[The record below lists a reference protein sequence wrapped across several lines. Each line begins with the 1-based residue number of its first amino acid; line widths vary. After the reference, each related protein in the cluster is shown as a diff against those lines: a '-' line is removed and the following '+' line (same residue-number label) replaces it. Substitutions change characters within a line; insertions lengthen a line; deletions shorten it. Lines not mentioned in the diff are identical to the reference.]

1 MSRSYILSML
11 LAVGSA
17 GSVAYLSAQDVPA
30 DPFAADDPVDPADPF
45 GVDTPADPAGTAP
58 AAADDP
64 FAAEPTPAADPL
76 ALPAAAGAADDPFG
90 AESVA
95 TPAPSVVRPG
105 EEGVVRAVEEN
116 PVHEDPLGDAPAPA
130 AAPSLGDDPFGLDPA
145 PADAP
150 AVLSTPTPAAD
161 PLADPFGTEP
171 TAPAAVPPPGDDPF
185 AVDPAA
191 PAVTPAPATAPVADA
206 VDDPFGLESAA
217 PAPAADPAMVDDP
230 FGSDPLPATPAP
242 AAVAPAPAAIPLD
255 DPFAAE
261 PEAPAATPAPAPAV
275 APNPF
280 LDEPASEA
288 GLFGVPEPAAV
299 PAPVEPAPLVPAVPL
314 IPAAPA
320 AEVPPAARSLTPAEP
335 AIPVLP
341 DEPLVSAE
349 SLPPGVANTGVLAE
363 LYGEGVH
370 AYHSHRFQRAWELL
384 SEAIA
389 AGSTDPRT
397 YYFRGLAA
405 GAQGRLDE
413 ADVDFETGARFEAHG
428 TFGPEI
434 GRALTRTQGTCRIHI
449 EELRRKARQEYEAER
464 ASDADYR
471 SSVLGAQEQEILRE
485 PPRPR
490 QPPVIPGTESVGG
503 VSPFDDPAALG
514 QPQVQA
520 ADALQGVEAVDPLG
534 GQPAAP
540 AAPATPAAPAA
551 DDPFGTDS
559 AAPMD
564 DPFATPAGGTD
575 PFGSN

>member
-30 DPFAADDPVDPADPF
+30 DPFAADDPFDPADPF
-45 GVDTPADPAGTAP
+45 GVDTPAVPAGTAP

-64 FAAEPTPAADPL
+64 FGTEAVPTP
-76 ALPAAAGAADDPFG
+76 
-90 AESVA
+90 V
-95 TPAPSVVRPG
+95 PSVVRAG

-116 PVHEDPLGDAPAPA
+116 PVHEDPLGDAPATD
-130 AAPSLGDDPFGLDPA
+130 AAPGFGDDPFGLDPT
-145 PADAP
+145 PGDAP
-150 AVLSTPTPAAD
+150 AALRSPVPAAD

-185 AVDPAA
+185 GVDPTA
-191 PAVTPAPATAPVADA
+191 PAVTPAPAAAAATES
-206 VDDPFGLESAA
+206 VDDPFGLE
-217 PAPAADPAMVDDP
+217 PTAADPAMVADP
-230 FGSDPLPATPAP
+230 FGADPLPASPAP
-242 AAVAPAPAAIPLD
+242 AAVAPAPVANPLD
-255 DPFAAE
+255 DPFAVE
-261 PEAPAATPAPAPAV
+261 PEAPAAMPTPAPAQTPD
-275 APNPF
+275 PF
-280 LDEPASEA
+280 LDDPAP
-288 GLFGVPEPAAV
+288 GTDPLGTPAV
-299 PAPVEPAPLVPAVPL
+299 PAPL

-320 AEVPPAARSLTPAEP
+320 AEAPPAPRALTPAEP

-341 DEPLVSAE
+341 AEPLASAE
-349 SLPPGVANTGVLAE
+349 SLPPAVANTGVLAE

-413 ADVDFETGARFEAHG
+413 ADVDFETGARFEARG

-471 SSVLGAQEQEILRE
+471 SSVLGAQEQEVLRE

-490 QPPVIPGTESVGG
+490 QPPVIPGTESAGG

-520 ADALQGVEAVDPLG
+520 ADALEGVEATEPFG

-564 DPFATPAGGTD
+564 DPFAAPAGGID